1 MKCYLIFASLCALW
15 RDDVRCFERKI
26 NYVIAC
32 YENNLG
38 VRLRCDGANNLGTM
52 LLCDCAINLG
62 TSLR

>member
-1 MKCYLIFASLCALW
+1 MYGVLSEKSIMLLP
-15 RDDVRCFERKI
+15 
-26 NYVIAC
+26 C